1 MEWSSGLCWPHLSHD
16 LQCENVHFVGSYFL
30 EHLGILKNDGHG
42 MGLEACEGSG
52 IVWSLPGLQHSHINN
67 TVETT
72 LHKIPL
78 AADCKNPF
86 PKQFLQSN
94 TWRGKHG

>member
-52 IVWSLPGLQHSHINN
+52 IVWSLPGLQHSLYSRI
-67 TVETT
+67 VCSSLVMLT
-72 LHKIPL
+72 LL
-78 AADCKNPF
+78 
-86 PKQFLQSN
+86 LVS
-94 TWRGKHG
+94 GKY